1 MDSDWIIY
9 NGKTGAVVPMDAFPF
24 EVGAHSTAD
33 MKIDATP
40 EREVQ
45 FTMFDGGQDI
55 ALFNNGANS
64 VFINGKA
71 HHSGEYVFEENV
83 DYLVLAGRTPLAIRG
98 GRGLGDWIGTLN
110 PNRWTIYDATSGQT
124 HGPYAFSDMMDN
136 AQGQVFPA
144 DYIVL
149 LEGMETGAR
158 IGQLLESS
166 NIKLIEK
173 SAPAQTAGTSASN
186 NIEPTHVEIAHDQG
200 ALICP
205 VCWLHFDAEDIMHV
219 ATHPELKGDSILGQD
234 AATRFHAS
242 RFDELNRA
250 LDPKG
255 SPCTEFACPHCR
267 RELPPDFIAAEAH
280 IISIVGDAAAGKSY
294 YLATLSKL
302 LPELLF
308 REMGVVFQDANPAG
322 NAKINNLKN
331 TLFGAKKPEEAVL
344 AKTELEGDMYER
356 CTRYE
361 REVQMPSPFVYS
373 ISKGEDADRSLITL
387 YDNAGEHFRP
397 GIDINDR
404 PGAQH
409 VSNAAGIIFI
419 FDPFSS
425 VEFLKIM
432 KDGPDP
438 QKNHYRDDYHDV
450 ILAEMKVRIQK
461 LQNLPSGKKTE
472 TPLAIVIGKS
482 DGWKHALP
490 APLREDFI
498 VDGKLNLSALS
509 VNHDMIR
516 EFLMKYDPKVVAN
529 AEAFSSCIKYF
540 AASSFGHAPT
550 DVQTAQGFVPAPD
563 PEKLRPQMV
572 EIPPLWILSQAVP
585 YLITAFTP
593 DPN

>member
-1 MDSDWIIY
+1 MNSNWIIY
-9 NGKTGAVVPMDAFPF
+9 NGKTGAVAPLEAFPF
-24 EVGAHSTAD
+24 EVGPHLEAD
-33 MKIDATP
+33 MQIETP
-40 EREVQ
+40 PDKKVKFSFSNETEGV
-45 FTMFDGGQDI
+45 TLTSHSASSI
-55 ALFNNGANS
+55 
-64 VFINGKA
+64 FINGKP
-71 HHSGEYVFEENV
+71 HRSGEYILEENV
-83 DYLVLAGRTPLAIRG
+83 DYLVLAGGTPLAIRG
-98 GRGLGDWIGTLN
+98 GNGLGDWIGTLN
-110 PNRWTIYDATSGQT
+110 PYQWSVYDTATGQKY
-124 HGPYAFSDMMDN
+124 GPYPFNDILDKAKEEMFPSDY
-136 AQGQVFPA
+136 V
-144 DYIVL
+144 VL
-149 LEGMETGAR
+149 LDGMETGAR

-166 NIKLIEK
+166 NIKPTEK
-173 SAPAQTAGTSASN
+173 QPPSYEADSAPN
-186 NIEPTHVEIAHDQG
+186 NIEPSHIEIAPDQG
-200 ALICP
+200 ELTCP
-205 VCWLHFDAEDIMHV
+205 VCWLNFEADDIMHV
-219 ATHPELKGDSILGQD
+219 ATHPELKGDPVLGQD
-234 AATRFHAS
+234 AATRFHAT

-255 SPCTEFACPHCR
+255 SPCTEFSCPHCR
-267 RELPPDFIAAEAH
+267 RELPPDFIAAESH

-322 NAKINNLKN
+322 NAKINSLKN

-361 REVQMPSPFVYS
+361 REVQMPFPFVYS

-409 VSNAAGIIFI
+409 VSSAAGIIFL

-425 VEFLKIM
+425 VEFLKLM
-432 KDGPDP
+432 KDSHDP
-438 QKNHYRDDYHDV
+438 QRNHYRDDYHDV
-450 ILAEMKVRIQK
+450 ILSEMKVRVQK
-461 LQNLPSGKKTE
+461 LQNLPPGKKTD

-482 DGWKHALP
+482 DGWKHAMP

-516 EFLMKYDPKVVAN
+516 KFLMQHDPKVVAN

-563 PEKLRPQMV
+563 PEKLQPHLV
-572 EIPPLWILSQAVP
+572 EIPPLWILSQTAP
-585 YLITAFTP
+585 NLIPSTV
-593 DPN
+593 N

>member
-1 MDSDWIIY
+1 MDCNWIIY
-9 NGKTGAVVPMDAFPF
+9 NGKTGAAVPLEAFPF
-24 EVGAHSTAD
+24 EVGPHLDAD
-33 MKIDATP
+33 MKIEAP
-40 EREVQ
+40 SEREVQ
-45 FTMFDGGQDI
+45 FTFFDGGQDI
-55 ALFNNGANS
+55 ALFNSGANS

-71 HHSGEYVFEENV
+71 HHSGEYVLEENV
-83 DYLVLAGRTPLAIRG
+83 DYLVLAGSTPLAIRG
-98 GRGLGDWIGTLN
+98 GKGLGDWIDVLN
-110 PNRWTIYDATSGQT
+110 PNQWTVYDSTNGEML
-124 HGPYAFSDMMDN
+124 GPLTFSEILEN
-136 AQGQVFPA
+136 AQQQIYPEDHV
-144 DYIVL
+144 VL

-166 NIKLIEK
+166 NIKPIEK
-173 SAPAQTAGTSASN
+173 PISPQTSDPTSN
-186 NIEPTHVEIAHDQG
+186 NIAPAHLEIAPDQG
-200 ALICP
+200 ELTCP
-205 VCWLHFDAEDIMHV
+205 VCWLHFDAEDVMHV
-219 ATHPELKGDSILGQD
+219 ATHPELKGDPVLGQD

-294 YLATLSKL
+294 YLATLTKL

-373 ISKGEDADRSLITL
+373 ISKGEAADRSLITL

-409 VSNAAGIIFI
+409 VSNAAGIIFV

-425 VEFLKIM
+425 VEFLKLM
-432 KDGPDP
+432 KDSSDP
-438 QKNHYRDDYHDV
+438 QKNHHRDDYHDV
-450 ILAEMKVRIQK
+450 ILAEMKVRVQK
-461 LQNLPSGKKTE
+461 LQNLPSGKKTD
-472 TPLAIVIGKS
+472 TPLAIVVGKS

-490 APLREDFI
+490 TQLREDFI
-498 VDGKLNLSALS
+498 VDGKLNLPALS
-509 VNHDMIR
+509 ENHNLIR
-516 EFLMKYDPKVVAN
+516 EFLMQHDPKVVAN

-540 AASSFGHAPT
+540 AASSFGHAPA

-563 PEKLRPQMV
+563 PEKLHPHMV
-572 EIPPLWILSQAVP
+572 EIPPLWILSQTIP
-585 YLITAFTP
+585 SLIP
-593 DPN
+593 SIKP